1 VIERISVEVTNRCHK
16 GCSFCYSSSNP
27 EGESRWTADEL
38 VSFAADCARG
48 GVRAMSLG
56 GGEPLQWEP
65 LLDVLARTRGLLF
78 RSMTTNG
85 LGLDEARLD
94 ALAAVAPEKI
104 HVSIHFPD
112 RELEVR
118 RAIQRCAAIAARGIK
133 SGVNLLVRRSG
144 LEAARRASAALA
156 AAGIGPERIV
166 YLPMRGQDTPSPEEV
181 ARVAGG
187 ARFQS
192 MTCLGGCAKSPR
204 FCSIGWD
211 RSVAWCSYTGA
222 RRTLAAPTYAALVD
236 AITGRG
242 DEGELGLRFCGDDGA
257 LLPLRK
263 ASA

>member
-16 GCSFCYSSSNP
+16 GCAFCYSSSNP
-27 EGESRWTADEL
+27 EGESRWTSDDL
-38 VSFAADCARG
+38 VAFAADCAAH

-56 GGEPLQWEP
+56 GGEPLEWAP

-85 LGLDEARLD
+85 LLLDEGRLD
-94 ALAAVAPEKI
+94 ALAAPAVAPDKI
-104 HVSIHFPD
+104 HVSIHFPE

-118 RAIQRCAAIAARGIK
+118 RAIQRCAAISARGIK

-144 LEAARRASAALA
+144 LEAARRAAEALA

-166 YLPMRGQDTPSPEEV
+166 YLPMRGEDTPSPEEV

-192 MTCLGGCAKSPR
+192 MSCLGGCARSPR

-222 RRTLAAPTYAALVD
+222 RRTLAAPTWAALVEALD
-236 AITGRG
+236 G
-242 DEGELGLRFCGDDGA
+242 DGGLGLTFCGADGA